1 MAHAQVPPRSLTQT
15 RKQEAAPSLPEVAS
29 YLQEH
34 LGQQLTAFLSGVDDP
49 KTVGRWASGK
59 MRPPFTREVR
69 LRSAYDAARLIVER
83 IGDETA
89 RAWFL
94 GTSSFL
100 DQTAPALVLHD
111 ATTPEECRHIVPAAI
126 SFLEGAY

>member
-1 MAHAQVPPRSLTQT
+1 MARAQVATKPQRGSGG
-15 RKQEAAPSLPEVAS
+15 QEAALSLSEVAS

-34 LGQQLTAFLSGVDDP
+34 LGQKLTAFVGGVEDP

-59 MRPPFTREVR
+59 IQPPFTRAVR
-69 LRSAYDAARLIVER
+69 LRSAYDAARLIVDR
-83 IGDETA
+83 IGDDTA

-100 DQTAPALVLHD
+100 DHTAPAVVLHD
-111 ATTPEECRHIVPAAI
+111 AKTPEECRHIVPAAI
-126 SFLEGAY
+126 SFVEGAY

>member
-1 MAHAQVPPRSLTQT
+1 MAQPQLATKPAHPARQQ
-15 RKQEAAPSLPEVAS
+15 QAAPSLPEVAS
-29 YLQEH
+29 YLQKH
-34 LGQQLTAFLSGVDDP
+34 LGQKLTAFLGGVGDP

-59 MRPPFTREVR
+59 IQPPFVREVR
-69 LRSAYDAARLIVER
+69 LRSAYDAARLIVDQ

-100 DQTAPALVLHD
+100 GHTSPAVVLHD
-111 ATTPEECRHIVPAAI
+111 AKTPEECRHIVPAAI

>member
-1 MAHAQVPPRSLTQT
+1 MAQAQLATKPRTQQQKAALSL
-15 RKQEAAPSLPEVAS
+15 SEVAR

-34 LGQQLTAFLSGVDDP
+34 LGQKLTAFLGGVGDP

-59 MRPPFTREVR
+59 IQPPFTREVR
-69 LRSAYDAARLIVER
+69 LRSAYDAAHLIVDQ

-100 DQTAPALVLHD
+100 DHMAPAVVLHD
-111 ATTPEECRHIVPAAI
+111 AKTPEECRHIVPAAI
-126 SFLEGAY
+126 SFVEGAY

>member
-1 MAHAQVPPRSLTQT
+1 VAT
-15 RKQEAAPSLPEVAS
+15 LPEVTR

-34 LGQQLTAFLSGVDDP
+34 LGQKLTAFLSGVGDP

-59 MRPPFTREVR
+59 TQPPFTKEVR
-69 LRSAYDAARLIVER
+69 LRTAYDAARLITDRV
-83 IGDETA
+83 GDETA

-94 GTSSFL
+94 GTSTYL
-100 DQTAPALVLHD
+100 DHASPAMVLHD
-111 ATTPEECRHIVPAAI
+111 AETPEECRHIVPAAV